1 LKQNLQMTLGGYEGR
16 CTDQGGGVGGA
27 VIEGSGTGGF
37 TDGEG
42 KGSTVIGGSESGGG
56 MTASEM
62 SSCRE
67 VSQLDDDVFP
77 LSTCWTT
84 LLLATTA
91 ALFLER
97 MASVPVFTCFREGS
111 GGVGI
116 SVELA
121 AGEASTA

>member
-1 LKQNLQMTLGGYEGR
+1 MI
-16 CTDQGGGVGGA
+16 A
-27 VIEGSGTGGF
+27 SG
-37 TDGEG
+37 
-42 KGSTVIGGSESGGG
+42 
-56 MTASEM
+56 M

-77 LSTCWTT
+77 PSTCWTT

-91 ALFLER
+91 ALLLER
-97 MASVPVFTCFREGS
+97 MTSVTVFTRFRGGS

-116 SVELA
+116 GVELA